1 MRRIGAHVS
10 ISGGVD
16 AAVAR
21 AREAGCE
28 ALQIFSRNPRGWKV
42 SSIPAERAD
51 DFRRLCRAARLFPV
65 VVHSPYLINLSAPDR
80 ETYRRSLRAFS
91 RDLARAD
98 ALGADWYVVHVGF
111 HRGSGREEG
120 IARMADSLRE
130 LLAERP
136 PGGAGVMLENTA
148 SVGSALGHCFENIAR
163 IMEASGR
170 ADRLYL
176 CLDTCHAF
184 VAGYD
189 LAGGDG
195 PGKVLAE
202 VDRLIGLEKM
212 PVVHFNDSLFGLGS
226 GRDRHAHIGEGRIGL
241 EGMRRIYR
249 HRRLAGKTFI
259 LETPQKEPGDNAR
272 NVAAVKGFRRR
283 PGSGPQERRSSPGSR

>member
-1 MRRIGAHVS
+1 
-10 ISGGVD
+10 
-16 AAVAR
+16 
-21 AREAGCE
+21 
-28 ALQIFSRNPRGWKV
+28 
-42 SSIPAERAD
+42 
-51 DFRRLCRAARLFPV
+51 
-65 VVHSPYLINLSAPDR
+65 
-80 ETYRRSLRAFS
+80 
-91 RDLARAD
+91 
-98 ALGADWYVVHVGF
+98 
-111 HRGSGREEG
+111 
-120 IARMADSLRE
+120 
-130 LLAERP
+130 
-136 PGGAGVMLENTA
+136 MLENTA